1 MEDVDLAESE
11 KTKRST
17 CKAGN
22 TRPVILIAE
31 DDEVN
36 RAILKEILKEDYEVI
51 EAADGERAVALI
63 ESEQDRLNLVLA
75 DIHMPVMDGFEVIE
89 YIHDNGLAEKIPVI
103 ITTGDQ
109 SADVLLSGK
118 KYHVADIVYKPFKAK
133 DIRRTIDSLFELL
146 KCEQSIEE
154 IVAEKSDSFSHQY
167 DALKKVSSIKNYLW
181 EDTIRMTMDALL
193 PKGTAH
199 RRRIQNYTG
208 IMVER
213 LCEEYPQYGLRPEDA
228 PMIAKCTLLHDI
240 GSFVVPDIVFDQND
254 ANAHRGFIQIRKRP
268 VVGSELINLIF
279 ANSKHQTEKKHCYEI
294 CRYMRELYDGKGYP
308 DGMIGN
314 EIPISAQI
322 VGLVHRY
329 DELRFQNSRVHSHK
343 TTVNMITEAEYK
355 SYNPDLLDIFDELQD
370 EFDEIALRNSK

>member
-1 MEDVDLAESE
+1 MAETN
-11 KTKRST
+11 KTKKSST
-17 CKAGN
+17 KKN
-22 TRPVILIAE
+22 SSKPVILIAE

-36 RAILKEILKEDYEVI
+36 RAILKEILKDDYEVI
-51 EAADGERAVALI
+51 EADDGERAVSMI
-63 ESEQDRLNLVLA
+63 QEEQDRINLVLA

-89 YIHDNGLAEKIPVI
+89 YLHDKGLSEKIPVI

-118 KYHVADIVYKPFKAK
+118 KYQVADIVYKPFKAK
-133 DIRRTIDSLFELL
+133 DILRTIESLFEIL

-154 IVAEKSDSFSHQY
+154 IVAEKSDFFSHQY
-167 DALKKVSSIKNYLW
+167 EALKKVNSIKNYLW

-208 IMVER
+208 IMVEK
-213 LCEEYPQYGLRPEDA
+213 LCEEYPKYGLKPEDA
-228 PMIAKCTLLHDI
+228 PMISKCTLMHDI
-240 GSFVVPDIVFDQND
+240 GSFVVPDIVFDQSD
-254 ANAHRGFIQIRKRP
+254 ASAHRGFVQIRKRP
-268 VVGSELINLIF
+268 IVGSELINLIF
-279 ANSKHQTEKKHCYEI
+279 ANSKHQTERRHCYEI
-294 CRYMRELYDGKGYP
+294 CKYMREQYDGKGYP
-308 DGMIGN
+308 DGMQGN

-329 DELRFQNSRVHSHK
+329 DELRFQSNKIHSHK
-343 TTVNMITEAEYK
+343 TTANIILEAEYK
-355 SYNPDLLDIFDELQD
+355 AYNPDLIDLFEELQD